1 LKVVTKEGI
10 KVLINVGSLVTCGHS
25 HTVGK
30 EVLDGFEVGC
40 ELG

>member
-1 LKVVTKEGI
+1 LKVVATVGFKE
-10 KVLINVGSLVTCGHS
+10 LINVGSRHS